1 MEQKNIYT
9 QAIWSSVPLAE
20 THFNALSEDMETD
33 VVIIGG
39 GITGISTAYNLVK
52 SGRKVIVVE
61 AREVGMGTTGSST
74 GNLYVPTGKLNTI
87 LSKHGQQTLEDVVW
101 ARSLAL
107 TFIKDRI
114 SEFNIDCS
122 LSNAQ
127 WCYFTDR
134 EEDAREIQKEYKAMK
149 SGGLPAF
156 NTVPLNFPFPA
167 KSIAVLDDQ
176 AQINP
181 LQYVKKLAAEIAGD
195 QCRIFENT
203 RVLDIKDGDPC
214 VVETTRGT
222 IRAAKVVQ
230 ATHTPKGIY
239 AVHAMMEVYREF
251 ALAVKL
257 NQEAPNSGI
266 YWIREGDNKYSIR
279 TYTTH
284 EGPFAII
291 INEMQKA
298 GHKERTEE
306 NFNNL
311 ERYIRSVFEVGE
323 VKYLWAAQMYSPAD
337 YLPYIGTSPMQN
349 NVYIATG
356 FSADGLIWGTVAS
369 MIISDLIL
377 WRGNKLAKTFDPKR
391 FTPIASAENTL
402 KENIDVVTHLVK
414 DYIKGTEKEF
424 TGIQTGE
431 GKLIDFNGKKSAAYR
446 DENDQLHIVSA
457 ICPHLGCIVHWNSAE
472 KSWDCPCHGSRFT
485 YKGEVLEGPAIGG
498 LHNYRDTSNQHS

>member
-20 THFNALSEDMETD
+20 THFNALSADMETD
-33 VVIIGG
+33 VVIVGG

-52 SGRKVIVVE
+52 SGKKVIVVE
-61 AREVGMGTTGSST
+61 AREVGMGTTGFST
-74 GNLYVPTGKLNTI
+74 GNLYVPTAQFDTI

-122 LSNAQ
+122 LTNVP
-127 WCYFTDR
+127 WCYSTDR
-134 EEDAREIQKEYKAMK
+134 EQDRRVVEKEYQAMK
-149 SGGLPAF
+149 LGTLPAF

-176 AQINP
+176 AQFNP
-181 LQYVKKLAAEIAGD
+181 LQYVKKLAAEIAGGRC
-195 QCRIFENT
+195 QIFENT
-203 RVLDIKDGDPC
+203 RVTDIQDGDPC

-230 ATHTPKGIY
+230 ATHTPKGLY

-257 NQEAPNSGI
+257 NQEAPHGGI
-266 YWIREGDNKYSIR
+266 YWIKEGNNKYSIR

-284 EGPFAII
+284 EGNFAII
-291 INEMQKA
+291 INETQKV
-298 GHKERTEE
+298 GQRERTED
-306 NFNNL
+306 NFENL
-311 ERYIRSVFEVGE
+311 EKYIRSVFDAGE
-323 VKYLWAAQMYSPAD
+323 VKYRWAAQKYMPAD
-337 YLPYIGTSPMQN
+337 TLPYIGTSPLQN

-356 FSADGLIWGTVAS
+356 FASDGLIWGTAS
-369 MIISDLIL
+369 SIIISDLIL
-377 WRGNKLAKTFDPKR
+377 WRGNKLARTFDPKR
-391 FTPIASAENTL
+391 FTPIASAENAL
-402 KENIDVVTHLVK
+402 KENIDVVTNLVK

-431 GKLIDFNGKKSAAYR
+431 GKLIDFTGKKSAAYR

-485 YKGEVLEGPAIGG
+485 YKGEVLEGPAMKG
-498 LHNYRDTSNQHS
+498 LHNYRDRAE